1 MQIPDTL
8 LHYQA
13 REVKPN
19 EETLI
24 RNEENGMAEFNVVEA
39 HQMSVEDATEK
50 LKSFL
55 GNLQG
60 ELDQLK
66 VEEESWEGNVLN
78 FAFTYS
84 GQKITGAM
92 TVGENDVTVK
102 GPLSFILAVF
112 KGQIETS
119 IGENVR
125 KALDA

>member
-13 REVKPN
+13 CEVKPN
-19 EETLI
+19 EQTTI

-92 TVGENDVTVK
+92 TVGENDVTIK
-102 GPLSFILAVF
+102 GPLSFILGVF
-112 KGQIETS
+112 KGQIETT
-119 IGENVR
+119 IGENLR